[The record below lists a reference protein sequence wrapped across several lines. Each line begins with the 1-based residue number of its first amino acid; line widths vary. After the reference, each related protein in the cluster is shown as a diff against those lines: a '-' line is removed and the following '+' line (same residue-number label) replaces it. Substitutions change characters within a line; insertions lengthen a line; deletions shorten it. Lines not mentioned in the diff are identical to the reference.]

1 MAMNAGYR
9 LGPYEIVDRLGEG
22 GMGEVYRAR
31 DTRLGRT
38 VALKLLHERTA
49 LDPDARSRFELEAR
63 TIASLNHPHICTLHD
78 IGSHDGILFL
88 VVEHLE
94 GETLAHRLRREGPLR
109 AEVALPLARQ
119 IAGGLAA
126 AHARDIVHRDLKP
139 ENLFLTGD
147 GHVKILDFG
156 VAKLVG
162 VTPEPV
168 DGPQTITGVFMGT
181 MQYAAPEQI
190 RGEPLD
196 PRVDV
201 FAFGVVLYEMLTGK
215 SPFARPSPFESVSA
229 ILRDPPPPLPT
240 TVPTH
245 VAGLVMQC
253 LAKDPGARFA
263 TGAALVN
270 ALRDTARV
278 QETGGGAGLPSIAV
292 LPFADLSAERDQAY
306 FCEGLADE
314 LITGLMTLEGL
325 RVASR
330 MSAFQFQGAAHD
342 LKAIGAKL
350 KVGTV
355 LEGSVRK
362 TGTRLRVTVSLTDV
376 ESGFQLWS
384 ERYDRALDDVF
395 EVQDEIAR
403 AVVKKLQVER
413 QKSSGTPLLSRAAPS
428 IEAYNDYLMGRHLLF
443 KLTHDDMSRG
453 MECLKRATDLQP
465 DYAEAN
471 ATLAYGYLLYML
483 FSVAPPRDVVPL
495 AAAAAERALRANPNV
510 AEGHLA
516 LATALHWYDWK
527 WAAAAQAFERAIQLS
542 PGDANARFNYAGAL
556 ATTGRFG
563 AAIAEAR
570 RAIEL
575 DPVSPIV
582 GRSLADALYLAG
594 RFDEAIAHCQRA
606 IAVEPAFFSSYWI
619 LGLSLAAQQRYGEAI
634 AALETGRPFAYGDP
648 PLESF
653 LGWTLALAGEPE
665 RAREIARQLETRRE
679 AGYISAST
687 IGLVY
692 QGLGEMD
699 EALRWYR
706 QAFRD
711 RSGDCVSYLHA
722 PHFAAAREDP
732 RFATLLDRIT
742 AGSWKEEGL

>member
-1 MAMNAGYR
+1 MVGST
-9 LGPYEIVDRLGEG
+9 LGPYRVEAKLGEG
-22 GMGEVYRAR
+22 GMGEVYRAL

-49 LDPDARSRFELEAR
+49 LDPAARARFEAEAR

-78 IGSHDGILFL
+78 IGSHNGILYL

-94 GETLAHRLRREGPLR
+94 GETLAQKLRRELR
-109 AEVALPLARQ
+109 LAPEIALALARQ
-119 IAGGLAA
+119 VAGGLAA
-126 AHARDIVHRDLKP
+126 AHARGIVHRDLKP
-139 ENLFLTGD
+139 ENLFLTGE
-147 GHVKILDFG
+147 GYVKILDFG
-156 VAKLVG
+156 VAKLAAG
-162 VTPEPV
+162 IAPAQPNESPKTA
-168 DGPQTITGVFMGT
+168 TGVFLGT
-181 MQYAAPEQI
+181 VQYAAPEQI

-201 FAFGVVLYEMLTGK
+201 FAFGVVLYEMLAGR
-215 SPFARPSPFESVSA
+215 SPFARPNPFDSVTA
-229 ILRDPPPPLPT
+229 ILRDAPPPLPT

-253 LAKDPGARFA
+253 LAKDPGARFDG
-263 TGAALVN
+263 GAALVN

-278 QETGGGAGLPSIAV
+278 QGTEGPAGLPSIAV
-292 LPFADLSAERDQAY
+292 LPFADVSPERDQEY
-306 FCEGLADE
+306 FCDGLADE

-330 MSAFQFQGAAHD
+330 MSAFQFHGARPD
-342 LKAIGAKL
+342 LKEIGAKL

-376 ESGFQLWS
+376 ESGFQIWS

-413 QKSSGTPLLSRAAPS
+413 QKSSGTPLLTRAVAS

-443 KLTHDDMSRG
+443 KLTHDGMSRG
-453 MECLKRATDLQP
+453 MACLKRATERQP

-471 ATLAYGYLLYML
+471 ATLAYGYLLSML
-483 FSVAPPRDVVPL
+483 LSVAPPREVVPL
-495 AAAAAERALRANPNV
+495 AAAAAEQALRANPNV

-516 LATALHWYDWK
+516 LATTLHWYEWK
-527 WAAAAQAFERAIQLS
+527 FTEASAEYERAIQLS
-542 PGDANARFNYAGAL
+542 PGDANARFNYSGAL

-570 RAIEL
+570 RAIEI

-582 GRSLADALYLAG
+582 SRALADALYLAG
-594 RFDEAIAHCQRA
+594 QFEEAVAHCRRSIA
-606 IAVEPAFFSSYWI
+606 IEPGFFSNYWI
-619 LGLSLAAQQRYGEAI
+619 LGLALAAQGRHAEAI
-634 AALETGRPFAYGDP
+634 AALETGRGYAYGDP

-653 LGWTLALAGEPE
+653 LGWVLALAGETA
-665 RAREIARQLETRRE
+665 RAREIVRQLEARRE

-687 IGLVY
+687 IALVY

-699 EALRWYR
+699 EAMRWYV

-711 RSGDCVSYLHA
+711 RSGDCVSYAHA

-732 RFATLLDRIT
+732 RFVTLVNRIA
-742 AGSWKEEGL
+742 AGSWDEEGL